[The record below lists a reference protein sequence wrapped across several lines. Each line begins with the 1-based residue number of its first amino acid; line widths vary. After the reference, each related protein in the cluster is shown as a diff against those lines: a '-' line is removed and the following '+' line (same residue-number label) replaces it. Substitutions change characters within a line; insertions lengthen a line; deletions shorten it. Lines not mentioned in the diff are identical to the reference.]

1 MRRIAILAV
10 LLIGCFSATA
20 ALADSPHF
28 IKKDTSA
35 TLSGDNLVVTFK
47 LAGLGTDV
55 SSVDVSVSADAACI
69 NGGGKKPKAANKTE
83 LSASGTFA
91 VHNGS
96 SSGSLTLSP
105 AGKPELNCGAGQT
118 LQYSNVVLSGA
129 GGAATLSFP
138 GTFP

>member
-1 MRRIAILAV
+1 MVAAIPAV
-10 LLIGCFSATA
+10 

-35 TLSGDNLVVTFK
+35 TRSGDNLVVTFK
-47 LAGLGTDV
+47 VAGLGNDAT
-55 SSVDVSVSADAACI
+55 SVDVSVSADAACI
-69 NGGGKKPKAANKTE
+69 NGGGKNPKADNKTE

-91 VHNGS
+91 VKNGS

-105 AGKPELNCGAGQT
+105 AGRPELNCGTGQT
-118 LQYSNVVLSGA
+118 LRYSNVVLSAA

-138 GTFP
+138 GTF

>member
-1 MRRIAILAV
+1 VRRIALVVFLLVAAIPAV
-10 LLIGCFSATA
+10 

-35 TLSGDNLVVTFK
+35 TRSGDNLVVTFK
-47 LAGLGTDV
+47 VAGLGNDAT
-55 SSVDVSVSADAACI
+55 SVDISVSADAACI
-69 NGGGKKPKAANKTE
+69 NGGGKNPKADNKTE

-91 VHNGS
+91 VKNGS

-105 AGKPELNCGAGQT
+105 AGRPELNCGTGQT
-118 LQYSNVVLSGA
+118 LRYSNVVLSAA

-138 GTFP
+138 GTF